1 MDLACFHIPHFAAWA
16 LAQRWHDD
24 DPQKGDDDPKNG
36 ADTAIAACAHG
47 RVLAC
52 TPALR
57 STIAIGDPVD
67 RARRLAPQAQ
77 FLLRDPA
84 VEKALWDHVLFRLYD
99 LTPQVQPIPDPL
111 ASSLR
116 PGRRKHSGSGCL
128 YEAPATGIWDN
139 GAWAMLQG
147 PDHSR
152 LPTLAADMGACVGI
166 SSARSW
172 ALLAAAYSHAGT
184 SGSKT
189 GLSGSKT
196 GLSGSKTGL
205 SGSKTSLSGSK
216 TSLSGS
222 KTGSTSVPTHMIPAF
237 LRQAPV
243 ALLETLRFDPDLIE
257 RLGLFGMR
265 AIHHAIHLTRRQLQ
279 AQFGQEGV
287 RLFDLL
293 HPSNT
298 EPPVTHFDPCV
309 LSTSHD
315 FDWPVFEPGELQP
328 VLHHLLAQLLTR
340 LDGRCARHLE
350 ISLHGRRAHD
360 RTASRILKEPTAHFD
375 VLRNAADTL
384 LHLALTGNTAGTR
397 QVPAGRSVNRLSITC
412 SGLTELPGQQSQ
424 LFAQRTALLP
434 ALVRSMESRFPGKLT
449 RPVRAHADPF
459 FPEEE
464 YRFEP
469 VAR

>member
-24 DPQKGDDDPKNG
+24 DPKNGDGDPKNG
-36 ADTAIAACAHG
+36 DGDPKNGVDTAIAACAHG

-172 ALLAAAYSHAGT
+172 ALLAAAYSHAGMT
-184 SGSKT
+184 
-189 GLSGSKT
+189 
-196 GLSGSKTGL
+196 
-205 SGSKTSLSGSK
+205 
-216 TSLSGS
+216 GS
-222 KTGSTSVPTHMIPAF
+222 KTGSTSVPAHMIPAF

-340 LDGRCARHLE
+340 FDGRCARHLE

-384 LHLALTGNTAGTR
+384 LHLALTGNTADNTVGTR
-397 QVPAGRSVNRLSITC
+397 QIPAGRSVHRLSITC